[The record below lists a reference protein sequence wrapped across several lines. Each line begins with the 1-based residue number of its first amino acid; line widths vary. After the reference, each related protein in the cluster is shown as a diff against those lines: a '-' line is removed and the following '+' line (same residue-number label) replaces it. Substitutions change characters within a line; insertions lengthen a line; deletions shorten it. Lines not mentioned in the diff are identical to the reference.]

1 MSDIALIDAETIAA
15 LKVLRGD
22 DKKDAN
28 SIDKEFGSSLA
39 QQVVDALSL
48 QKDVASTQNAELV
61 AAVREQTAALLKL
74 TDIIQAQKT
83 TVVVVNKDQHTAK
96 EGSSVASTAVETDMM
111 SLITEDANSP
121 TSAAVFAAIKES
133 PVVVPP
139 IIIEPDP
146 TEAITRGPWGFVESK
161 DAIERR
167 SLVVMKDS
175 LFGKVSGNDLEG
187 DCFGAK
193 WGKMRNRVD
202 QYGKLKAPKWATKG
216 KGSVRSYIP
225 MLSIDGKTKIDLRT
239 GIYYLT
245 VKYEATKSSEPVE
258 AGIIIGELSFDNN
271 GSVLAPGAKLKQLL
285 TGEKQKEPRVA
296 NNKQKWY
303 SSVVSEP
310 WQNGDIV
317 RFKIDTNTNSITYT
331 LSSGA
336 SKKIKA
342 GWRFENVLS
351 FTSVPTY
358 RKDIRVFAYC
368 GMCSSSTLPS
378 AKLTIVD
385 DPILVAMMS
394 KSKDGE
400 SPEQESE
407 QSVEPELEA
416 VVESAETETEV
427 EESAQPTV
435 EPIAEPASEPTAQ
448 PAAESASEPAADS
461 AAEKKE

>member
-28 SIDKEFGSSLA
+28 SIDKKFGSSLA

-96 EGSSVASTAVETDMM
+96 EGSSVASTAIETDMM
-111 SLITEDANSP
+111 SLITEDANTP
-121 TSAAVFAAIKES
+121 TSDAVSAAIKES

-146 TEAITRGPWGFVESK
+146 SEAITRGPWGFVESK

-167 SLVVMKDS
+167 SLIMKDS
-175 LFGKVSGNDLEG
+175 LFGNVSGNDLEG

-193 WGKMRNRVD
+193 WGKMRNRVN
-202 QYGKLKAPKWATKG
+202 QYGKLQAPKWATKG
-216 KGSVRSYIP
+216 KGSVRTYLP

-245 VKYEATKSSEPVE
+245 VKYETTKSSEPVE

-285 TGEKQKEPRVA
+285 TGERQKESRVA
-296 NNKQKWY
+296 KGKQKWY
-303 SSVVSEP
+303 STVVSEP
-310 WQNGDIV
+310 WRNGDIV

-358 RKDIRVFAYC
+358 RNNIRVFAYC

-427 EESAQPTV
+427 EESAEPIAV
-435 EPIAEPASEPTAQ
+435 PIAEPASE